1 VREDRH
7 PIVVYS
13 FTREQHMTMQVH
25 GIHHVTAIAGDPQA
39 NVDFYTGVLGLRLV
53 KVTVNYDD
61 PQTYHVYYGDERGQP
76 GTILTFF
83 PWPGA
88 PRGRPGTGQVTV
100 TMFAIP
106 DGSLGFWTDRL
117 KGHKVE
123 YTGPIARFDEE
134 VVALQDPD
142 GLNLELVASGSGSG
156 THPRPDST
164 IPGKYAI
171 QRFQGVTAAM
181 EGYERTAGLLTA
193 TLGMREVGTMGNR
206 FRYAVGE
213 ADSQEF
219 VDLLCLPSGP
229 RGRVA
234 VGTVHHIAWRTPD
247 DETQRAWRAKIAQLG
262 YNVTPIIDRTYFH
275 SIYFREPGG
284 VLFEIATDPPGFAV
298 DEPADQLGRRL
309 ILPSWLENTR
319 ADLATALPA
328 LRGPQGQR
336 FP

>member
-1 VREDRH
+1 MG
-7 PIVVYS
+7 
-13 FTREQHMTMQVH
+13 TQVG

-39 NVDFYTGVLGLRLV
+39 NADFYAGVLGLHLV
-53 KVTVNYDD
+53 KVTVNFDD
-61 PQTYHVYYGDERGQP
+61 PHTYHLYYGDQLGHP

-100 TMFAIP
+100 TAFTIP
-106 DGSLGFWTDRL
+106 DGSLGFWVDRL
-117 KGHKVE
+117 KANQVE
-123 YTGPIARFDEE
+123 ATGPSRRFDEE
-134 VVALQDPD
+134 VIALQDPD
-142 GLNLELVASGSGSG
+142 GLHLELVAGGSESA
-156 THPRPDST
+156 TNARPDGP
-164 IPGKYAI
+164 IPGQYAI
-171 QRFQGVTAAM
+171 LRFHGVTVAE

-193 TLGMREVGTMGNR
+193 TLGFREVGTTGNR
-206 FRYAVGE
+206 FRYTVGE
-213 ADSQEF
+213 GNALGV

-247 DETQRAWRAKIAQLG
+247 DEAQRAWRAKIARLG
-262 YNVTPIIDRTYFH
+262 YTVTPIIDRTYFR

-298 DEPADQLGRRL
+298 DEPLDQLGRRL
-309 ILPSWLENTR
+309 TLPTWLESTR
-319 ADLATALPA
+319 DELVTALPP

-336 FP
+336 FA

>member
-1 VREDRH
+1 M
-7 PIVVYS
+7 S
-13 FTREQHMTMQVH
+13 MQVH

-61 PQTYHVYYGDERGQP
+61 PHTYHLYYGDEQALP

-88 PRGRPGTGQVTV
+88 PRGRTGTGQVTV
-100 TMFAIP
+100 TAFAIP
-106 DGSLGFWTDRL
+106 QGSQGFWVDRL
-117 KGHKVE
+117 KAHLIE
-123 YTGPIARFDEE
+123 FAEPSQRFEEE
-134 VVALQDPD
+134 VIALRDPD
-142 GLNLELVASGSGSG
+142 GLQLELVTAANGSE
-156 THPRPDST
+156 TTPRPDGAV
-164 IPGKYAI
+164 PGKHAI
-171 QRFQGVTAAM
+171 RRFQGVTAAV

-193 TLGMREVGTMGNR
+193 TLGLWEVGARGNR

-213 ADSQEF
+213 RGAKGF

-234 VGTVHHIAWRTPD
+234 VGTAHHIAWRTPD
-247 DETQRAWRAKIAQLG
+247 AEAQRAWRAEIARLG
-262 YNVTPIIDRTYFH
+262 YNVTPILDRSYFR

-284 VLFEIATDPPGFAV
+284 VLFEIATDLPGFAV
-298 DEPADQLGRRL
+298 DEPPDQLGRRL
-309 ILPSWLENTR
+309 ALPPWLESTR
-319 ADLATALPA
+319 AELAKALPA
-328 LRGPQGQR
+328 LQGPDGRR